1 MFHAD
6 TKQAV
11 MFPFEVRDPEDRKFF
26 IPDVI
31 LAWAKQENYRIEVDN
46 YDRQLQ
52 EGQKEIS
59 DALEKKNKRTPEE
72 ESALERK

>member
-6 TKQAV
+6 TKQSV
-11 MFPFEVRDPEDRKFF
+11 MFPFEVRDPEDREFF
-26 IPDVI
+26 SPEVI

-52 EGQKEIS
+52 EGQKEI
-59 DALEKKNKRTPEE
+59 
-72 ESALERK
+72 